1 MYAKFL
7 IMEWK
12 EMSNSE
18 IEVKLKE
25 MEFEYN
31 SVNLEITKLGK
42 KLNELSSEY
51 NKGKSLL
58 EKRIMP
64 NNTK

>member
-1 MYAKFL
+1 MD
-7 IMEWK
+7 WK

-18 IEVKLKE
+18 IEVKLKSL
-25 MEFEYN
+25 EFEYQKTN
-31 SVNLEITKLGK
+31 DEITNLGK

-51 NKGKSLL
+51 NKGKYLL

-64 NNTK
+64 NNFK

>member
-1 MYAKFL
+1 MD
-7 IMEWK
+7 WK

-25 MEFEYN
+25 LECEYDKT
-31 SVNLEITKLGK
+31 NLEITKLGK

-51 NKGKSLL
+51 NKGKYLL
-58 EKRIMP
+58 EKRITP
-64 NNTK
+64 NKIK